1 MDLASNTK
9 DASEEIKLLKHV
21 AQLIRSE
28 VEHMGNG
35 AGNGQLAAG
44 SSHRDTLQR

>member
-28 VEHMGNG
+28 VDQMGNRV
-35 AGNGQLAAG
+35 GNRQLAA
-44 SSHRDTLQR
+44 SL